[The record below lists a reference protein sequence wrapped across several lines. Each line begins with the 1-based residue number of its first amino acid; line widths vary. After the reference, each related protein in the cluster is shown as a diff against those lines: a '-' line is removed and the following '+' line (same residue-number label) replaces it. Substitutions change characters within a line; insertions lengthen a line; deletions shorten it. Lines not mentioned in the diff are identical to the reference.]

1 MVLYVWWVKI
11 QKRESVVIQL
21 SLFMWKMQ
29 YLCFC
34 FRFCRNYRYVAL
46 VFATYLELYCSV
58 YQGVEG
64 VVAAHADVA
73 ARVELCTSLT
83 NDDVACLASLT
94 AEYLHA

>member
-1 MVLYVWWVKI
+1 MVGKI

-34 FRFCRNYRYVAL
+34 FRFCRNYRYITL

-64 VVAAHADVA
+64 VVAAHADIA

-83 NDDVACLASLT
+83 NDDIAGFCCFAT
-94 AEYLHA
+94 EQFNA